1 MHPDNSPL
9 VLPRLAESMRV
20 VRRVPKNPLVPH
32 ESEAAQSPK
41 TQSRHNMGYGLG
53 HLCDSVGRTVPTE
66 VSTPAFRRIAAMPA
80 PVTLA
85 PMRRLTF
92 AGKQQ
97 DRSNRYCTP
106 AKRWPFCTA
115 VATLIAYPRSDDSLS
130 CLGCVTDWQQKTRGL
145 FLSSRVGRPRCAV
158 FAPFVTSE
166 QESFLLSVQTML
178 SPNTH
183 SLRVVVQNVRARQRS
198 LYRLVA
204 NGGEGGDYTC
214 RSAGF
219 ESLDRLLKVLHSAVP
234 DFDESTLST
243 RMDTIETY
251 IAFVGEMEL
260 SASQLSL
267 LGLKDSRRS

>member
-1 MHPDNSPL
+1 
-9 VLPRLAESMRV
+9 
-20 VRRVPKNPLVPH
+20 
-32 ESEAAQSPK
+32 
-41 TQSRHNMGYGLG
+41 
-53 HLCDSVGRTVPTE
+53 
-66 VSTPAFRRIAAMPA
+66 
-80 PVTLA
+80 
-85 PMRRLTF
+85 
-92 AGKQQ
+92 
-97 DRSNRYCTP
+97 
-106 AKRWPFCTA
+106 
-115 VATLIAYPRSDDSLS
+115 
-130 CLGCVTDWQQKTRGL
+130 
-145 FLSSRVGRPRCAV
+145 
-158 FAPFVTSE
+158 
-166 QESFLLSVQTML
+166 ML

-204 NGGEGGDYTC
+204 NGGEGGDYPC